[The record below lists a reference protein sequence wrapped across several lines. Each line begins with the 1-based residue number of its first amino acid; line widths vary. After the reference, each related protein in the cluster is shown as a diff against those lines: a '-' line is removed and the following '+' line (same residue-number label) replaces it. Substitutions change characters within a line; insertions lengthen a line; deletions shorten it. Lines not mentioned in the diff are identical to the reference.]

1 MHLGYRAHAAD
12 IDLSQLAFET
22 HSYTGAQLA
31 SLVND
36 AAIVAARKH
45 REEICMDD
53 FEEVQFPSSRICEAC
68 LQTSKLVHCADLHS
82 PPNSV
87 SFFK

>member
-1 MHLGYRAHAAD
+1 MHLGYRAHADD

-53 FEEVQFPSSRICEAC
+53 FEEVSLLPLKTEISRE
-68 LQTSKLVHCADLHS
+68 
-82 PPNSV
+82 P
-87 SFFK
+87 

>member
-1 MHLGYRAHAAD
+1 MSNDTATSHHAMQVHLGYRAHADD

-53 FEEVQFPSSRICEAC
+53 FDEVV
-68 LQTSKLVHCADLHS
+68 LTSPETL
-82 PPNSV
+82 
-87 SFFK
+87 